1 MKYPQHKTNRIIY
14 QDATNTY
21 RKTQSRQ
28 HFFNPLRP
36 VWASFATKISYI
48 QHINDSKSLALKK
61 KREKIEAN
69 QFILC

>member
-14 QDATNTY
+14 QDATIHIAKHSQGNISLILY
-21 RKTQSRQ
+21 A
-28 HFFNPLRP
+28 P

-61 KREKIEAN
+61 KREKK
-69 QFILC
+69 